1 MFQIMKSI
9 DEIYNLLL
17 FVCCTVSQ
25 IYMVFLHPQKV
36 QEILQAIST
45 TENAPYKNI
54 SPKSLFWIA
63 FCVISIEAIAVL
75 TADTIL
81 WTDMVGF
88 KLYQFYILRNVQYYQ
103 TDMMLLLEMWLCI
116 EQKCRFKHLNVQ
128 LDDILKKFNVDAK
141 KASKGLNSFQIEI
154 EVRRIKKC
162 HNRLCNITETFC
174 EVFGTL
180 IVLQVIFH
188 ICIVISYTLN
198 IMHYLLIASGY
209 AVWFDDRI
217 AIGSALF
224 LFNNT
229 VSIGT
234 IL

>member
-1 MFQIMKSI
+1 MMVDVEGNPFCYLKPFTFLLRVFGMYPCSSKRKTYKAYVIILIIVTLYAFIASMLTKESSMFVEYPKIMKSI

-81 WTDMVGF
+81 WTDMERTV
-88 KLYQFYILRNVQYYQ
+88 LSDRY
-103 TDMMLLLEMWLCI
+103 
-116 EQKCRFKHLNVQ
+116 
-128 LDDILKKFNVDAK
+128 DAV
-141 KASKGLNSFQIEI
+141 
-154 EVRRIKKC
+154 VRDVVV
-162 HNRLCNITETFC
+162 H
-174 EVFGTL
+174 
-180 IVLQVIFH
+180 
-188 ICIVISYTLN
+188 
-198 IMHYLLIASGY
+198 
-209 AVWFDDRI
+209 
-217 AIGSALF
+217 
-224 LFNNT
+224 
-229 VSIGT
+229 
-234 IL
+234 